1 MKLHTVG
8 ITLLL
13 AAVPWAAHAA
23 KVPDLSH
30 VVDPGEW
37 AYSVE
42 ANMQVGEM
50 AIPVKKVS
58 RKKCVTQ
65 KDLDKSKNWL
75 ANSNKQCTLEN
86 MNYSGH
92 VLTFT
97 QKCKLN
103 GGNMTM
109 QGKMTIDSRSAYHG
123 VIDTTGNVG
132 GKDVKGHTTIKAH
145 RTGRCT
151 VDKDGK

>member
-42 ANMQVGEM
+42 ANMQVGGM
-50 AIPVKKVS
+50 AIPVKKLS
-58 RKKCVTQ
+58 KKKCITQ

-75 ANSNKQCTLEN
+75 EDSNKQCILEN
-86 MNYSGH
+86 MNYTGN

-103 GGNMTM
+103 DGSMTM
-109 QGKMTIDSRSAYHG
+109 QGKMTIDSRTAYHG
-123 VIDTTGNVG
+123 VIDTAGSVG
-132 GKDVKGHTTIKAH
+132 AQNVKGHTAIKAH
-145 RTGRCT
+145 RTGPCT
-151 VDKDGK
+151 PGKDDK